1 MPARHPFLPCS
12 SLRSLLLLLPLALGA
27 CAIHQNVSPVA
38 AVDSK
43 QICVVVNPKVFNEGF
58 LQSYGQA
65 LRAKGFEVKEL
76 PPGSGLIDCPVV
88 STYTANWHWD
98 LAMYMN
104 YAEIKIYSNARPVGE
119 AIYDSRNGSYNMG
132 KFIKADVKINEL
144 VNQLFPAG
152 AGGASDAA
160 PLRTSGQAA
169 GAQASEAPR

>member
-1 MPARHPFLPCS
+1 MHPKRALPA
-12 SLRSLLLLLPLALGA
+12 LLPLALCA

-43 QICVVVNPKVFNEGF
+43 QICVVVNPEVFNEGF
-58 LQSYGQA
+58 LQAYGQA

-76 PPGSGLIDCPVV
+76 PPGSSLIECPVV
-88 STYTANWHWD
+88 STYTANWQWD

-104 YAEIKIYSNARPVGE
+104 YAELKIYSNARPVGE
-119 AIYDSRNGSYNMG
+119 AIYDSRHGSANLG
-132 KFIKADVKINEL
+132 KFIKADAKINEL

-152 AGGASDAA
+152 AGAAGDAA

-169 GAQASEAPR
+169 GAQPEAAR